1 MQSHCFTDIVLLR
14 VVNSRDV
21 LVDVFMAIHN
31 DKMSI
36 FEVDCTR
43 VALAG
48 VILSGH
54 LTLHNPH

>member
-1 MQSHCFTDIVLLR
+1 
-14 VVNSRDV
+14 
-21 LVDVFMAIHN
+21 MADALMASHN

-36 FEVDCTR
+36 FEVDCSR